1 MGGTVQ
7 RRGAVSCRYGAPVT
21 GEESDSATPASLT
34 WAVRLLLLQAAGL
47 AALTI
52 YLVIRLIT
60 ADEVLVGPAV
70 GLILMAAV
78 GAAAVVVVARSLGR
92 LRPGARGPAIL
103 VQLLLIASG
112 GFLLQTGPAWLGGP
126 LMALGVLAGLLIV
139 LPAST
144 RALGVD

>member
-1 MGGTVQ
+1 
-7 RRGAVSCRYGAPVT
+7 VT

-47 AALTI
+47 AALTV

-112 GFLLQTGPAWLGGP
+112 GFLLQTGPGWLGLI
-126 LMALGVLAGLLIV
+126 LMATGVLTGVLIV